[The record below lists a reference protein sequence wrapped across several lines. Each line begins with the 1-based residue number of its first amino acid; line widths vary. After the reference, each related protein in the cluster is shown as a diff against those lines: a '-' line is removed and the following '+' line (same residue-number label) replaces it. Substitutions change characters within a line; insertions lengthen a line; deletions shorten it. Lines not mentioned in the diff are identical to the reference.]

1 MRHKKY
7 ILNAAKDAVTQ
18 KFEEQ
23 LNSFHDRI
31 EELRNSKDHP
41 EHSSPE
47 DENCAVCDQ
56 IRQLF
61 EQLDSVQDEWR
72 AWSERAKKNKKKV
85 GKQVQWTSTRESA
98 PMKTVNRDALDAVRK
113 ARKEKNTAQ
122 VGIDWLYEGALVT
135 QRGKADMMIVTQ
147 VGNGSVEVLHQGGT
161 RWFRSLALR
170 PASWLVED

>member
-1 MRHKKY
+1 MRLKKY
-7 ILNAAKDAVTQ
+7 ILNAATDAVTQ

-41 EHSSPE
+41 EHPAPE
-47 DENCAVCDQ
+47 DENCAVCRQ
-56 IRQLF
+56 ITQLF
-61 EQLDSVQDEWR
+61 TQIGSVQDEWR
-72 AWSERAKKNKKKV
+72 AWSDRSNKNKKKV
-85 GKQVQWTSTRESA
+85 GKQVEWKSTRENA
-98 PMKTVNRDALDAVRK
+98 PMRTVNTDALRALRES
-113 ARKEKNTAQ
+113 RKEKNAPQ

-170 PASWLVED
+170 PAEWLIED